1 MTTQNQS
8 PSNDTIMLNG
18 GLDYPIT
25 RKDGSTEK
33 VLIRQLEIWEF
44 PALLE
49 ALGKEIEMI
58 MLFCAKP
65 KEWAKT
71 LPRQAWTD
79 IVTKG
84 EEINNDFFQAWVQ
97 RQLKRQER
105 LMPGVTERVLKAA
118 STSALSSQN

>member
-1 MTTQNQS
+1 MNTEQNQ
-8 PSNDTIMLNG
+8 SNDTITLNG
-18 GLDYPIT
+18 GLNYEFT
-25 RKDGSTEK
+25 NKGSLTLEK

-44 PALLE
+44 PALLD
-49 ALGKEIEMI
+49 ALGKEQEMI

-65 KEWAKT
+65 KEWTKT
-71 LPRQAWTD
+71 LPRQAWVD

-105 LMPGVTERVLKAA
+105 LMPGVTDRVLKAA
-118 STSALSSQN
+118 STSALSSQS